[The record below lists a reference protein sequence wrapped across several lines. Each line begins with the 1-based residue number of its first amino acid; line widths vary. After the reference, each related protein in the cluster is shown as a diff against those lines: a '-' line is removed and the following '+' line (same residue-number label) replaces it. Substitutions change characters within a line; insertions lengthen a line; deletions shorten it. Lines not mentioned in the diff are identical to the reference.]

1 MSQLAE
7 YLKTT
12 GKEISAKAQEN
23 KQSLDEWRRDVDQF
37 LQVVRSAV
45 EAADSER
52 VLFIRKSRVYLR
64 EVRFGEYELPS
75 LEIVLGDTE
84 VKVEPQG
91 RFNVGRL
98 RTPDGSAFQIEGRV
112 DITDG
117 TRRYLAYRTPLL
129 ENGHGWWVCDEDRKD
144 PRFWK
149 DEVIQDVILDL
160 LK

>member
-1 MSQLAE
+1 MLNS
-7 YLKTT
+7 
-12 GKEISAKAQEN
+12 SFR
-23 KQSLDEWRRDVDQF
+23 SCSRRSRRQT
-37 LQVVRSAV
+37 RES
-45 EAADSER
+45 

-98 RTPDGSAFQIEGRV
+98 RTPDGGDFQVEGRV

-117 TRRYLAYRTPLL
+117 SRRYVAYRVSV
-129 ENGHGWWVCDEDRKD
+129 ENGPVWYICDEDR
-144 PRFWK
+144 RLVRRWK